1 MTVLLFW
8 GKIILK
14 MSGGY
19 RKNFRSSDRKSL
31 KKERTNLEEN
41 TKLPQEES
49 TKQPK
54 KDEYHLKQ
62 ITIVALAIF
71 ITFCCCILF
80 FFIIYRYN
88 GFTDFWKKLTQILQ
102 PVIIGLVVAY
112 LLNPLMKWV
121 DRKMY
126 GILTERIKNE
136 EKAKNL
142 ARGLAITASLLF
154 MVGIVVLLLAAI
166 VPSIL
171 QSIQGVVT
179 TLPSEVKSLIAW
191 INDFAKGDSQ
201 VADIAERVITEAS
214 NFFENWMKN
223 TFIPQAEVY
232 IASVTSGVILTV
244 KFFINIVVGL
254 IISVYVMANQEKFAG
269 QAKKIIFAIFKPVRA
284 NVIVKTIRKSNEIF
298 GGFISGKIL
307 DSAIIG
313 VLAYIVLAI
322 MKMPDTVLVAVII
335 GVTNIIPFFGPFI
348 GAIPSFII
356 IVLQNPMQGLYFLI
370 FVIIL
375 QQIDGNIIGP
385 KILGNSTGLSSFW
398 VVFAILVFGGLWGF
412 PGMLLGV
419 PIMAVI
425 YYIIQNI
432 VEYILKRRG
441 IPADEIDYVNLN
453 KIDKVT
459 NQPIYNHEEKVK
471 KSQKKL
477 AKKPEDKA

>member
-1 MTVLLFW
+1 M
-8 GKIILK
+8 
-14 MSGGY
+14 
-19 RKNFRSSDRKSL
+19 
-31 KKERTNLEEN
+31 EEN

-62 ITIVALAIF
+62 ITIIALAIF

-121 DRKMY
+121 DGKVY

>member
-1 MTVLLFW
+1 M
-8 GKIILK
+8 
-14 MSGGY
+14 
-19 RKNFRSSDRKSL
+19 
-31 KKERTNLEEN
+31 EEN

-62 ITIVALAIF
+62 ITIIALAIF

-88 GFTDFWKKLTQILQ
+88 GFTDFWKQLTQILQ

-112 LLNPLMKWV
+112 LLNPLMRWV
-121 DRKMY
+121 DGKML
-126 GILTERIKNE
+126 GILMKRIKNE

-179 TLPSEVKSLIAW
+179 TLPSEVKSLIEW

-459 NQPIYNHEEKVK
+459 NQPIYNHKEKVK

>member
-19 RKNFRSSDRKSL
+19 RKKFRSSDRKSL

-62 ITIVALAIF
+62 ITIIALAIF

-112 LLNPLMKWV
+112 LLNPLMRWV
-121 DRKMY
+121 DRKML
-126 GILTERIKNE
+126 GILIKRMKNE

-142 ARGLAITASLLF
+142 ARGLAITTSLLF

-425 YYIIQNI
+425 YYIVGNI

-441 IPADEIDYVNLN
+441 IPVDEIDYVNLN

-459 NQPIYNHEEKVK
+459 NQPIYNHKEKVK

>member
-8 GKIILK
+8 GRIILK
-14 MSGGY
+14 CQVATK
-19 RKNFRSSDRKSL
+19 KNFRSSDRKIF

-49 TKQPK
+49 IKQPK

-62 ITIVALAIF
+62 ITIIALAIF

-88 GFTDFWKKLTQILQ
+88 GFTDFWKQLTQILQ

-121 DRKMY
+121 DGKMY
-126 GILTERIKNE
+126 GILMEHVKNE

-142 ARGLAITASLLF
+142 ARGLAITVSLLF
-154 MVGIVVLLLAAI
+154 LVGIVVLLIAAI

-214 NFFENWMKN
+214 TFFENWMKN

-284 NVIVKTIRKSNEIF
+284 NVIVRTIRKSNEIF

-425 YYIIQNI
+425 YYIVRNI

-441 IPADEIDYVNLN
+441 IPADKIDYVNLN

-459 NQPIYNHEEKVK
+459 NQPIYNYEEKVK
-471 KSQKKL
+471 KKSEKTC
-477 AKKPEDKA
+477 